1 MYQLWKGSKLGGG
14 ISCTSCERNKEEEYR
29 VPAVKWKQTRRRNIM
44 YQLWKGKEQGGGV
57 SCASCERKRTRS
69 PMYQL
74 WMETELGKVGGGAC
88 SRCTC
93 SRERKLGGGRGRWS
107 SIRWAKGGREL
118 VRVGGS
124 CTTTSQEGGRE
135 LGRGEGR
142 YRDKDPN
149 PIDLTSGQSLHY
161 AVTIP
166 AVPPSP
172 SVCTAR
178 PLQSHCPES
187 AVMPSLL
194 CSWHC
199 K

>member
-1 MYQLWKGSKLGGG
+1 MYQLQRGKRTRRRNTMYQLWKGSKLGGG
-14 ISCTSCERNKEEEYR
+14 KSCTSCEREKNKEEEYR
-29 VPAVKWKQTRRRNIM
+29 VPAVKGKRTRRSTM
-44 YQLWKGKEQGGGV
+44 YQLWK
-57 SCASCERKRTRS
+57 
-69 PMYQL
+69 
-74 WMETELGKVGGGAC
+74 ETELGKGGGGAC
-88 SRCTC
+88 NRCTC
-93 SRERKLGGGRGRWS
+93 SRERKLGGGRGRWL

-142 YRDKDPN
+142 YGNKDPN
-149 PIDLTSGQSLHY
+149 PTDLTNGQSLHY

-178 PLQSHCPES
+178 PLQPHCPES
-187 AVMPSLL
+187 AVLPSLL